1 MRQARAGLYPEGM
14 EKRDASNKPTQ
25 KSRKRKSGAQPGNQ
39 NSRKHGFYSS
49 FVTPAERRKLKE
61 ASGLEGLK
69 HELDFLR
76 VKLGTMMSNSDV
88 TLTQVAAAVGVI
100 ARVAT
105 VEHRISRPQDEQDQL
120 AESLKGVIEGI
131 AASIGLLPRES
142 DPGTDIWAGTF
153 LEDGGSAGRQ

>member
-1 MRQARAGLYPEGM
+1 MTFTSLRQARAGLYPEGM

-61 ASGLEGLK
+61 ASGLLGLK

-76 VKLGTMMSNSDV
+76 VKLGTMMSNPDV
-88 TLTQVAAAVGVI
+88 
-100 ARVAT
+100 
-105 VEHRISRPQDEQDQL
+105 HPH
-120 AESLKGVIEGI
+120 
-131 AASIGLLPRES
+131 P
-142 DPGTDIWAGTF
+142 
-153 LEDGGSAGRQ
+153 GGSGSRRDRPCGDG